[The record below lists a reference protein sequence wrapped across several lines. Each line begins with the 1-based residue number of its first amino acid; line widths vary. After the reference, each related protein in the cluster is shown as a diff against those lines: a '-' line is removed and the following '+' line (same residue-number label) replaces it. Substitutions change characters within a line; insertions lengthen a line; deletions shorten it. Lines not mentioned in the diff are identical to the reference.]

1 MYVAIRR
8 YQMVESASVDEVL
21 QRVKDGFIPIIKDG
35 PGFLAYFVLDSGGGT
50 VTSVSIFEDR
60 EGAEASISGAAE
72 WVRENL
78 ASLFPNP
85 PEIIAGE
92 VGAHELN
99 LPKLGVREVTE

>member
-8 YQMVESASVDEVL
+8 YQMVESGSADEVL
-21 QRVKDGFIPIIKDG
+21 QRVRDGFIPIIKEG
-35 PGFLAYFVLDSGGGT
+35 PGFFLLRAGQRGRHGYL
-50 VTSVSIFEDR
+50 SIFEDR

-99 LPKLGVREVTE
+99 LPKLGIREVTE